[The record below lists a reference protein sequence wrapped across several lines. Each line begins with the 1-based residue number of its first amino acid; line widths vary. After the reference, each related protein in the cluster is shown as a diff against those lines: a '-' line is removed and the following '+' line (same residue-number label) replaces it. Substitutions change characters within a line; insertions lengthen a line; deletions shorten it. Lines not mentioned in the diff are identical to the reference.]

1 MENQNNGN
9 FYAAPAGA
17 ADSGN
22 PGSNNHGYAADP
34 GPDPGLGAGGGNPD
48 QMAAANGTGVQ
59 GNEPTPQ
66 GAAANPAGSPGASQ
80 NPEKLDDFYGFE
92 ESDQVPESY
101 DFSGLADDNGNEF
114 DSGTVETVSE
124 IARSLGMNNDQA
136 RDLMTKGTSLF
147 LKAQERSRMKLSSSW
162 QQQVISDPELG
173 GDNLVETK
181 ANARYVM
188 KRFGAPGI
196 REIFEKTGLGNHP
209 EFIRMFNNIGKAIR
223 PANTPVKG
231 QPAPVRQQSSAERFF
246 YNSYKGD
253 R

>member
-9 FYAAPAGA
+9 FYAAPAGTGDHSNHGGNNPGYG
-17 ADSGN
+17 ADS
-22 PGSNNHGYAADP
+22 
-34 GPDPGLGAGGGNPD
+34 GPDPGTGAGSGHTDQVVAPD
-48 QMAAANGTGVQ
+48 GTGFQ
-59 GNEPTPQ
+59 GNESSPQ
-66 GAAANPAGSPGASQ
+66 GAVTDQAGSDGASQ
-80 NPEKLDDFYGFE
+80 SQEKLDDFYGFE

-101 DFSGLADDNGNEF
+101 DFSGLADDHGNEF
-114 DSGTVETVSE
+114 DPGTVETVSE

-173 GDNLVETK
+173 GDNLAETK

-209 EFIRMFNNIGKAIR
+209 DFIRMFNNIGKAIR
-223 PANTPVKG
+223 PANAPVKG

-253 R
+253 K